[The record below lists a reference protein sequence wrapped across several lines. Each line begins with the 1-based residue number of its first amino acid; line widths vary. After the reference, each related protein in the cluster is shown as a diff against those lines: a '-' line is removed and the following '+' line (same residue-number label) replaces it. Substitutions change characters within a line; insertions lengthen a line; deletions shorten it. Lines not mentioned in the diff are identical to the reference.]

1 MINFFRNH
9 QDILE
14 SELSTK
20 LYDQNTFYKVFIKDL
35 KRTRNE
41 VIIESPFVTVKR
53 LEMFIP
59 IFKKLTEVNVR
70 VIIHTKNPSE
80 LDDYMRD
87 ELYRALSSLLSIKVQ
102 VVFIKGLHRKV
113 VVIDREILYEGSLNI
128 LSQNN
133 SIEMMRR
140 IESVNMC
147 WRLARFMYKYS
158 F

>member
-20 LYDQNTFYKVFIKDL
+20 LYDQNTFYK
-35 KRTRNE
+35 
-41 VIIESPFVTVKR
+41 
-53 LEMFIP
+53 
-59 IFKKLTEVNVR
+59 
-70 VIIHTKNPSE
+70 
-80 LDDYMRD
+80 
-87 ELYRALSSLLSIKVQ
+87 
-102 VVFIKGLHRKV
+102 VFIKGLHRKV